1 MKTYVRP
8 EVLFIELRAE
18 EGIACFGSG
27 DEHQHHG
34 GNNQGGNNQGGK
46 GQGGKGQGGKNH
58 GGWGWGW
65 FFPW

>member
-1 MKTYVRP
+1 MKMYVKP

-27 DEHQHHG
+27 DDHQKHGG
-34 GNNQGGNNQGGK
+34 GNNGK
-46 GQGGKGQGGKNH
+46 NHGGKNH
-58 GGWGWGW
+58 GRNPGGRNGGWGW

>member
-1 MKTYVRP
+1 MKMYVRP

-27 DEHQHHG
+27 DNDQHHG
-34 GNNQGGNNQGGK
+34 GRNN
-46 GQGGKGQGGKNH
+46 GGKNH
-58 GGWGWGW
+58 GGKNHGKNPGGRNGGWGW